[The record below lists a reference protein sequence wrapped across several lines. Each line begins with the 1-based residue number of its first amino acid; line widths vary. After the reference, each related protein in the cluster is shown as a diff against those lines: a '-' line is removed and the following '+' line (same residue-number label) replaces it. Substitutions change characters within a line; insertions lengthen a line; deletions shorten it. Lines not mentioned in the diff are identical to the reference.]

1 MVMQIITF
9 YFDYLWREV
18 FAANQSS
25 LLFVGGAMTF
35 LLSQLAG
42 VGRFAH
48 AQQWLGNLVTI
59 LVPAVSCSCALFRH
73 RRHFRHCGT
82 PAAFLQKSD
91 LLCCQ

>member
-42 VGRFAH
+42 VGRSAH
-48 AQQWLGNLVTI
+48 AQQWLGI
-59 LVPAVSCSCALFRH
+59 W
-73 RRHFRHCGT
+73 
-82 PAAFLQKSD
+82 
-91 LLCCQ
+91 

>member
-1 MVMQIITF
+1 MYPCMVMQIITF

-42 VGRFAH
+42 VGSSAD
-48 AQQWLGNLVTI
+48 AQQFGDHGG
-59 LVPAVSCSCALFRH
+59 ACSQLQLCPLQAQETSLALW
-73 RRHFRHCGT
+73 
-82 PAAFLQKSD
+82 P
-91 LLCCQ
+91 LCSFPPEV

>member
-18 FAANQSS
+18 YAAQQSS

-42 VGRFAH
+42 VGRF
-48 AQQWLGNLVTI
+48 LMRSSLVTT
-59 LVPAVSCSCALFRH
+59 LVHAVSCSCALFRH
-73 RRHFRHCGT
+73 RRHLWHFGT
-82 PAAFLQKSD
+82 SAAFLQKSD